1 MYTTATRNL
10 PSLQNL
16 PFKQSD
22 QPYTTEEIQRGIA
35 VRPPAINRKFRPRPS
50 LRWTAS
56 CFFLAVWES
65 TVYQPYFIDKLSA
78 RLWKSCAKTHTTSW
92 CAFPFSPL
100 FREQKSTFT
109 RELYKSKHQN
119 SIQTSQ
125 NPHSPLKAL
134 TLTLIIY
141 FTHAHAREP
150 VGIHLHLPLQHLLT
164 WPKKHSFLPLTSN
177 YLLCLKKNASTKP
190 KPGYQKPHKPHEA
203 ITRNRT
209 YHFSSP
215 ENRS

>member
-1 MYTTATRNL
+1 MVGNSTR
-10 PSLQNL
+10 
-16 PFKQSD
+16 
-22 QPYTTEEIQRGIA
+22 TH
-35 VRPPAINRKFRPRPS
+35 PS
-50 LRWTAS
+50 LR
-56 CFFLAVWES
+56 CLPFLLS
-65 TVYQPYFIDKLSA
+65 RLRKHDLRTSLHRQTFRKTVEKLCKNSYNILM
-78 RLWKSCAKTHTTSW
+78 RI
-92 CAFPFSPL
+92 PFSPL
-100 FREQKSTFT
+100 LREQKSTFT
-109 RELYKSKHQN
+109 RELYKSKHQERLK
-119 SIQTSQ
+119 SHTT
-125 NPHSPLKAL
+125 PLKA
-134 TLTLIIY
+134 TTQTPIIY
-141 FTHAHAREP
+141 FTYAHAREP